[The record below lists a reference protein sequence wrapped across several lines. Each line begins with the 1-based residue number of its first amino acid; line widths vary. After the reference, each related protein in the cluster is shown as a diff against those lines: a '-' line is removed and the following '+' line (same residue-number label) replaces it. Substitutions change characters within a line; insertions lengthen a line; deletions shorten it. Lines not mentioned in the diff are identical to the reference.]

1 MTSPKKGLDIE
12 KESTLFGDLTQLE
25 VIIIPLRN
33 KLKDCLNI
41 YSQTSKALKK
51 YRLNLF

>member
-25 VIIIPLRN
+25 VMFMQLRN
-33 KLKDCLNI
+33 KRRDYRNI
-41 YSQTSKALKK
+41 C
-51 YRLNLF
+51 